1 MMDKPAGAAQARVV
15 APELRSYER
24 VAALRFIEQGYPH
37 PDPRSAAYR
46 PVAGGGQ
53 LRLRFNEP
61 ACHDEELDEAGA
73 RAYIAALD
81 AHGAFDLDRVY
92 RPVQGS
98 FSLDPQEWRL
108 EIEFSPDADGVVP
121 EPYVAEGENAWPDAY
136 EELALVLLNSL

>member
-1 MMDKPAGAAQARVV
+1 MMDKPAGAARSRVV
-15 APELRSYER
+15 AGELRCYER
-24 VAALRFIEQGYPH
+24 VAEIRFIEQGYPH

-46 PVAGGGQ
+46 PVSGGGQ

-61 ACHDEELDEAGA
+61 ECHDEELDEASA

-98 FSLDPQEWRL
+98 FSLSPQEWRL
-108 EIEFSPDADGVVP
+108 EIEFSADAAGEVP
-121 EPYVAEGENAWPDAY
+121 EPYVAEGENAWPDGY
-136 EELALVLLNSL
+136 EELVLALQNSL

>member
-1 MMDKPAGAAQARVV
+1 MAGQPAGARQARTIP
-15 APELRSYER
+15 AELRCYGR
-24 VAALRFIEQGYPH
+24 VAGLRFIEQGYPH

-46 PVAGGGQ
+46 PVPGGGQ

-61 ACHDEELDEAGA
+61 ACHDEQLDEAAA

-98 FSLDPQEWRL
+98 FSIDPQEWRL
-108 EIEFSPDADGVVP
+108 EVEFSPDADGHVP
-121 EPYVAEGENAWPDAY
+121 EPYVAEGENAYPDGY
-136 EELALVLLNSL
+136 EEFVLALLNSL